1 MSDSIN
7 VEFKELG
14 IIDGMITTQVINA
27 DTKEIIG
34 YNQTAVE
41 DSDE

>member
-1 MSDSIN
+1 MSDAIN

-14 IIDGMITTQVINA
+14 IIDGMITTQVINK

-41 DSDE
+41 EEE

>member
-1 MSDSIN
+1 MSDAVN

-14 IIDGMITTQVINA
+14 IIDGMITTQVLNA
-27 DTKEIIG
+27 DTGEVIG

-41 DSDE
+41 E

>member
-1 MSDSIN
+1 MSESVN

-27 DTKEIIG
+27 DTGEVIG

-41 DSDE
+41 EQE